1 METIFGQNPEV
12 CEVKMGFSLR
22 VSYFHAREP
31 HKRCCRI
38 VLNTNQ
44 VEKVI

>member
-1 METIFGQNPEV
+1 METIFDQNPEV

-22 VSYFHAREP
+22 VSHFHAQDP
-31 HKRCCRI
+31 HQSCCRI

-44 VEKVI
+44 VEKVV

>member
-22 VSYFHAREP
+22 VSHFLARDP
-31 HKRCCRI
+31 IKGAFASC
-38 VLNTNQ
+38 
-44 VEKVI
+44 